1 MTTDGVA
8 FVSTRWVQPD
18 HESQYQQWG
27 EKVGAQLSVTPG
39 FLTYEQ
45 LPAVEGQQDFWTQ
58 IVKFDSKEASEDWA
72 HSSQLAELL
81 AEVEPYTRDSELS
94 SVRIGQ
100 QDWLNFGLSTK
111 PGPGAPTK
119 CKQLI
124 TGIMAL
130 YPTVIIAHEIL
141 AQLVTVPFALS
152 TLMTNAIAM
161 SLVMLIWLP
170 QLSKLLGG
178 WLLPIKPLPPAI
190 TIGVAAAIL
199 GIIGGCL
206 LIFLQLF
213 AN

>member
-1 MTTDGVA
+1 MSTDGVA

-18 HESQYQQWG
+18 HEPQYLQWS
-27 EKVGAQLSVTPG
+27 EKVGAQLSRTPG
-39 FLTYEQ
+39 FVAHEQ
-45 LPAVEGQQDFWTQ
+45 LPAVQGQQDFWTQ

-119 CKQLI
+119 WKQLI

-130 YPTVIIAHEIL
+130 YPTVIIAHEVL

-152 TLMTNAIAM
+152 R
-161 SLVMLIWLP
+161 
-170 QLSKLLGG
+170 LLRG
-178 WLLPIKPLPPAI
+178 WLLPIKPLPPAT
-190 TIGVAAAIL
+190 TIGVAAVIL
-199 GIIGGCL
+199 GIIGGFL

-213 AN
+213 PS

>member
-1 MTTDGVA
+1 MSTGGVA
-8 FVSTRWVQPD
+8 FVSTRWVQTD
-18 HESQYQQWG
+18 HEPQYLQWS
-27 EKVGAQLSVTPG
+27 EKIGAQLSITPG
-39 FLTYEQ
+39 FVSYEQ
-45 LPAVEGQQDFWTQ
+45 LPAVEGKQDFWTQ

-81 AEVEPYTRDSELS
+81 VEIEPYTRDSELA

-119 CKQLI
+119 WKQLI

-152 TLMTNAIAM
+152 TLLTNAIAM

-178 WLLPIKPLPPAI
+178 WLLPIKPLPPAT

-199 GIIGGCL
+199 AVIGGCL

-213 AN
+213 TN

>member
-1 MTTDGVA
+1 
-8 FVSTRWVQPD
+8 
-18 HESQYQQWG
+18 
-27 EKVGAQLSVTPG
+27 
-39 FLTYEQ
+39 
-45 LPAVEGQQDFWTQ
+45 
-58 IVKFDSKEASEDWA
+58 
-72 HSSQLAELL
+72 
-81 AEVEPYTRDSELS
+81 
-94 SVRIGQ
+94 RIGQ

-119 CKQLI
+119 WKQLI

-130 YPTVIIAHEIL
+130 YPTVIIAHEVL

-152 TLMTNAIAM
+152 TLLTTAIAM
-161 SLVMLIWLP
+161 SLVLLIWLP

-178 WLLPIKPLPPAI
+178 WLLPIKPLPPGT

-213 AN
+213 PS

>member
-1 MTTDGVA
+1 MSTGGVA
-8 FVSTRWVQPD
+8 FVSTRWVQTD
-18 HESQYQQWG
+18 HEPQYLQWS
-27 EKVGAQLSVTPG
+27 EKIGAQLSITPG
-39 FLTYEQ
+39 FVSYEQ
-45 LPAVEGQQDFWTQ
+45 LPAVEGKQDFWTQ

-81 AEVEPYTRDSELS
+81 VEIEPFTRDSEFS

-119 CKQLI
+119 WKQLI

-152 TLMTNAIAM
+152 TLLTNAIAM

-178 WLLPIKPLPPAI
+178 WLLPIKPLPPAT

-213 AN
+213 TN

>member
-27 EKVGAQLSVTPG
+27 EKIGAQLSVTPG
-39 FLTYEQ
+39 FVSYEQ
-45 LPAVEGQQDFWTQ
+45 LPAVQGQQDFWTQ
-58 IVKFDSKEASEDWA
+58 IVKFDTRQESEDWA
-72 HSSQLAELL
+72 NSPKLAELL
-81 AEVEPYTRDSELS
+81 AEIEPYTRDSELS

-100 QDWLNFGLSTK
+100 QDWLNFGLSTE

-119 CKQLI
+119 WKQLI

-141 AQLVTVPFALS
+141 GQLITVPFALS
-152 TLMTNAIAM
+152 TLLTNAIAM
-161 SLVMLIWLP
+161 SMVMLIWLP

-178 WLLPIKPLPPAI
+178 WLLPIKPLPPAT

-199 GIIGGCL
+199 AIIGGCL

-213 AN
+213 TN

>member
-1 MTTDGVA
+1 MSTDGVA
-8 FVSTRWVQPD
+8 FVSTRWVQTD
-18 HESQYQQWG
+18 HEQQYLQWS
-27 EKVGAQLSVTPG
+27 EKIGAQLSLTPG
-39 FLTYEQ
+39 FVSYEQ
-45 LPAVEGQQDFWTQ
+45 LPAVEGKQDFWTQ
-58 IVKFDSKEASEDWA
+58 IVKFDTKEASHDWA
-72 HSSQLAELL
+72 HSSELAELL
-81 AEVEPYTRDSELS
+81 VEIEPYTRDSEFS

-111 PGPGAPTK
+111 AGPGAPTK
-119 CKQLI
+119 WKQLI

-152 TLMTNAIAM
+152 TLFTNAIAM

-178 WLLPIKPLPPAI
+178 WLLPTKPLPPAI

-199 GIIGGCL
+199 AVIGGCL
-206 LIFLQLF
+206 LVFLQLF
-213 AN
+213 TN

>member
-1 MTTDGVA
+1 MSTGGVA

-18 HESQYQQWG
+18 HEPQYLQWS
-27 EKVGAQLSVTPG
+27 EKVGAQLSRTPG
-39 FLTYEQ
+39 FLAHEQ
-45 LPAVEGQQDFWTQ
+45 LPAVQGQQDFWTQ